1 MTLVVDRSCI
11 RALSPPAMRFQMAAK
26 RCRVRKCDGVSQT
39 LLCRSRADPSSA
51 FPSNMAARR
60 RRFRMSDGVI
70 QTLLRRSSAG
80 PSPAFPLD
88 LAATQYCEDECP
100 LPGQSLAIR
109 SRSAARRRRIS
120 LDDISGRSL
129 GIQPRSA
136 ARRRRDAHQDFSVR
150 SLGIQPRLAANRCR
164 GPRCRVT
171 TRFPLKHLLDWLVCW
186 ALWLSRQ

>member
-1 MTLVVDRSCI
+1 
-11 RALSPPAMRFQMAAK
+11 MRFQMAAR
-26 RCRVRKCDGVSQT
+26 RCRVHECDGV
-39 LLCRSRADPSSA
+39 
-51 FPSNMAARR
+51 F
-60 RRFRMSDGVI
+60 
-70 QTLLRRSSAG
+70 QTLLRRSTAG

-100 LPGQSLAIR
+100 LPGQSLAIC

-136 ARRRRDAHQDFSVR
+136 ARRRCDAYPNFSVCSLGIQPTLAAIQCRADDEDVSGLSLGIQPRLAASRRRVDDECISSR

-164 GPRCRVT
+164 SPRCSVT
-171 TRFPLKHLLDWLVCW
+171 TRFPLIHLLDWLVCW
-186 ALWLSRQ
+186 ALWLSRHSGLI

>member
-1 MTLVVDRSCI
+1 
-11 RALSPPAMRFQMAAK
+11 
-26 RCRVRKCDGVSQT
+26 
-39 LLCRSRADPSSA
+39 
-51 FPSNMAARR
+51 MAARR

-88 LAATQYCEDECP
+88 LAAKQFCEDDCP

-109 SRSAARRRRIS
+109 SR
-120 LDDISGRSL
+120 LSL
-129 GIQPRSA
+129 GIQPRLA
-136 ARRRRDAHQDFSVR
+136 ARRRRVGEEGVSGRCLGIQPRLAAIQRRADDEDISGLSLGIQPRLVASRRRVDDECSSSR

-164 GPRCRVT
+164 SPRCSVT
-171 TRFPLKHLLDWLVCW
+171 TRFPLIHLLDWLVCW